1 MDAAAGFALTDRGPF
16 DRVVRPAKP
25 IALRAILLALFAWLP
40 LLILALVAQRTG
52 TEPRISF
59 FNDLGVHVRFLIVI
73 PLLILMEIPIGQRTR
88 TVANTFV
95 TSGLVR
101 PKDRATFEDIAAR
114 TSRRADSTVVEI
126 LLLVA
131 AVVSLSLMV
140 KRLLNDGHVFWFE
153 HVENGVEHLSPAGWW
168 YVIMAPVV
176 GFLFLRWLWRYA
188 TWCWFLKKVSKLD
201 LHLVATHADR
211 AGGLGFVNLGQNSF
225 AMLPLAASCVVAAAV
240 GTDILQA
247 GAKLMDYKTPLIAFV
262 VASIVVGMIP
272 FPIFFKT
279 LARTKR
285 EALVEYGKL
294 STRYSQAFEGKW
306 MGDGDKSEELL
317 GSGDFQSLADLGGA
331 YERLDSMRATPLDKR
346 TAIAFALTAILPMLP
361 LALTVM
367 PLKEIVKVLMKA
379 LV

>member
-1 MDAAAGFALTDRGPF
+1 
-16 DRVVRPAKP
+16 
-25 IALRAILLALFAWLP
+25 
-40 LLILALVAQRTG
+40 
-52 TEPRISF
+52 
-59 FNDLGVHVRFLIVI
+59 VHVRFLIVI

-101 PKDRATFEDIAAR
+101 SKDRETFEDIAAR
-114 TSRRADSTVVEI
+114 TSRRADSAVVEI

-131 AVVSLSLMV
+131 AVVSVSLMV

-168 YVIMAPVV
+168 YVTMAPVV

-225 AMLPLAASCVVAAAV
+225 AMLPLAASCVVAAAI

-247 GAKLMDYKTPLIAFV
+247 GASLMSFKNALVAFV
-262 VASIVVGMIP
+262 VVSIVVGMIP

-306 MGDGDKSEELL
+306 MRDGDKSEELL

-331 YERLDSMRATPLDKR
+331 YERLDSMRSTPLDKR

-367 PLKEIVKVLMKA
+367 PLKEIVKALMKA